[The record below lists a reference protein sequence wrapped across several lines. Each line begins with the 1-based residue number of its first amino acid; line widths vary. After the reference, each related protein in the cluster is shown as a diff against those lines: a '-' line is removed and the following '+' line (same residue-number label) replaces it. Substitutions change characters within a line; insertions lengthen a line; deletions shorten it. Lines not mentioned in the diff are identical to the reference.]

1 MLEMR
6 PDCECCGADISPR
19 ADDAYI
25 CSFEC
30 TFCERCATERLML
43 VCPNCGGTLVRRPS
57 RSQELLV
64 NYPAGTQRKYTG
76 DCPKIA

>member
-6 PDCECCGADISPR
+6 PDCECCGKDLSPS

-30 TFCERCATERLML
+30 TFCEHCAQERLSL
-43 VCPNCGGTLVRRPS
+43 NCPNCGGMLLRRPS
-57 RSQELLV
+57 RSHELLAK
-64 NYPAGTQRKYTG
+64 YPASTQRKYDG
-76 DCPKIA
+76 DCPNIA